1 MISPSPPTI
10 RKPTLRALLGLA
22 WALFGGLAWA
32 VVRTGGPSWDAPIL
46 LFWHRH
52 ATPALDALAVF
63 FTIVGNTGPMV
74 GLGVLVLLALLRR
87 RAWHSA
93 VVWTLS
99 VGGSML
105 LTQVIK
111 ALVARPRPTLWL
123 SLRPETTL
131 SFPSGHA
138 MDTAAIATAL
148 IFLLWH
154 SRFRAWAVVLGPL
167 FALAVGW
174 ARMYLGVH
182 NPSDVLAGWA
192 AAVGWV
198 LLVQLVAGRR
208 GRMTY
213 IGRMKSFAALTLL
226 VALAACSKDAPEAP
240 PVPATS
246 VVYTDGAGKTTTL
259 STFQASLSTPPPS
272 TSGQARRILVLKS
285 NLPDGTTLEL
295 LYYYV
300 GSTFPTSTGPVQL
313 DEFVQSAN
321 YPIGGNAN
329 GGPFFGGSSTGT
341 LTVDSVTP
349 ALCSGTFAG
358 PMVVGGPRVRLAFQ
372 RVPL

>member
-1 MISPSPPTI
+1 MPRPS
-10 RKPTLRALLGLA
+10 RLLPGLLLA
-22 WALFGGLAWA
+22 WGVVGWLALAVLRSGGL
-32 VVRTGGPSWDAPIL
+32 PWDAPML

-63 FTIVGNTGPMV
+63 LTAIGNTWPMV
-74 GLGVLVLLALLRR
+74 GVGVLMLLALVWRR
-87 RAWHSA
+87 QWRAAAGWA
-93 VVWTLS
+93 LS

-111 ALVARPRPTLWL
+111 ALVARPRPVLWV
-123 SLRPETTL
+123 SIRPETTF

-148 IFLLWH
+148 VFLSWRGRGHWL
-154 SRFRAWAVVLGPL
+154 VGTLGLL
-167 FALAVGW
+167 FSLAVGW

-182 NPSDVLAGWA
+182 NPSDVLAGWC

-198 LLVQLVAGRR
+198 LLVQLFMPTGRL
-208 GRMTY
+208 Y
-213 IGRMKSFAALTLL
+213 LAAMKPFVLLALLG
-226 VALAACSKDAPEAP
+226 VGGLAACSKDAPESP

-246 VVYTDGAGKTTTL
+246 VVYTDGGGKTTALTAVR
-259 STFQASLSTPPPS
+259 ASLGTPPPS
-272 TSGQARRILVLKS
+272 ASGQQRRMLVLRS
-285 NLPDGTTLEL
+285 DLPDGTTLEL

-300 GSTFPTSTGPVQL
+300 GSGFPSTTGPVRL

-329 GGPFFGGSSTGT
+329 GGTYFGGTATST

-349 ALCSGTFAG
+349 AVCSGTFAG
-358 PMVVGGPRVRLAFQ
+358 PVTMGGPSVRLVFQ